1 MQIWKKLNITVKNFW
16 KTVIDGIKKLES
28 SQFRGASNYTPAL
41 QKWVMITK
49 SCRWCW
55 FFFTQI
61 FNSTIHFRK
70 FCNHPVFEQYISK
83 GKTMCENSIWHVLDI
98 YKTYVLV
105 KKDVHILIL
114 KILLNWKNP
123 RSWIHSEL
131 RNNVKYA
138 KFIKFI
144 SKSIFSENAKNKLK
158 RWNLILFLCD
168 ANGSSHWE
176 GMHLRQVYRSNF
188 FFSRSSTKSKCR

>member
-1 MQIWKKLNITVKNFW
+1 MKKIEHNCKKLLKNGYW
-16 KTVIDGIKKLES
+16 WHKKLES
-28 SQFRGASNYTPAL
+28 SQFRGVSNYTPAL
-41 QKWVMITK
+41 QKWVMIRK

-83 GKTMCENSIWHVLDI
+83 RKTMCENSIWHVLDI

-138 KFIKFI
+138 KFI
-144 SKSIFSENAKNKLK
+144 SKSIFSENAKNKLT